1 MAMKKFMK
9 NLMLVAV
16 AAMGFTACSE
26 VIDENVAPEKQTK
39 TISVVSDITRTT
51 LNNDRTQLVWAEG
64 DTFGAFTDAGDI
76 NIVSSAYPADF
87 TLEVAADAT
96 AIYAYYPYYSG
107 NDSKTATEMSVG
119 IQGTQYQDAAGVL
132 ASYMPMV
139 ARGTINDDNTVNL
152 AFEPYGC
159 VIAFN
164 IYGGTSETEKVTSI
178 KFTGNNQ
185 KTSGFTYTFDLTDE
199 SSVFEPSYAYTRL
212 NLNADAQ
219 FVPNG
224 TKPDVA
230 SKFENAAYMVV
241 AQAEYAEGVE
251 IVIETTENT
260 YTLVSEGVIDCT
272 SCYKTINI
280 NLAKIE
286 TAPETP
292 EATLAD
298 GNYIL
303 AVKNGDSGYLAMAG
317 THNSTNKRK
326 DGIDITASFSAES
339 MTTSDETIIWTLSKR
354 AEGGYFL
361 TYEGNYL
368 CGSSSEN
375 IAKTEATEHY
385 VDITDNGNGTFT
397 ITSSEIDGRS
407 LAHNNDA
414 KGFAF
419 YKASTA
425 EGSNY
430 LNDFYFVPATFE
442 ATPSIE
448 SCTVTIA
455 SAECEGEVAITSKY
469 ITETIVAETDA
480 EWLAVEMRGNATLYY
495 VAEAN
500 AGEERTATVTLTAN
514 GASATVTFTQA
525 KKAESTGEPVIKT
538 HDFTNIDGF
547 STWTNSYKEHVV
559 EYDEATVTFKSAN
572 RQSGTITDMPV
583 TKGQDVTL
591 VAKNGATIQS
601 AAFTCKQW
609 TTKTQ
614 TITLYYSV
622 DGGQT
627 YNTTNVTSSN
637 FSIEVAELP
646 VGTNAIKIGFS
657 SSNQIGIQ
665 SAEITYLM

>member
-26 VIDENVAPEKQTK
+26 VIDESVAPEKQTK

-87 TLEVAADAT
+87 TLEVAAEAT
-96 AIYAYYPYYSG
+96 KIYAYYPYYAG
-107 NDSKTATEMSVG
+107 NDSKTAAEMSVG
-119 IQGTQYQDAAGVL
+119 IQGTQYQNAAGVL

-178 KFTGNNQ
+178 KFTGKNQ
-185 KTSGFTYTFDLTDE
+185 KTSGFTYTYDLTDE
-199 SSVFEPSYAYTRL
+199 NATFTPAYDYTLL

-224 TKPDVA
+224 TKPEVA
-230 SKFENAAYMVV
+230 SEFENAAYMVV
-241 AQAEYAEGVE
+241 AQAEYAAGVE
-251 IVIETTENT
+251 IVITTTEHT

-286 TAPETP
+286 TAPE
-292 EATLAD
+292 ATIAEGD
-298 GNYIL
+298 YIL

-317 THNSTNKRK
+317 THNSNGNRK

-339 MTTSDETIIWTLSKR
+339 MTTSDETIIWTLSER

-368 CGSSSEN
+368 YGASDSN
-375 IAKTEATEHY
+375 FAKTEATEHY
-385 VDITDNGNGTFT
+385 VDITDNGDGTFT
-397 ITSSEIDGRS
+397 ITSSEAGGKS
-407 LAHNNDA
+407 LAHNNSA

-419 YKASTA
+419 YKYTTA
-425 EGSNY
+425 DGTGY

-442 ATPSIE
+442 AIPSIE
-448 SCTVTIA
+448 SCSVNIA
-455 SAECEGEVAITSKY
+455 STECDGEVAITSKY
-469 ITETIVAETDA
+469 ITETIVAETNA
-480 EWLAVEMRGNATLYY
+480 EWLVVEMTNNETLYY
-495 VAEAN
+495 VADAN
-500 AGEERTATVTLTAN
+500 EGEERTATVTLTAN

-525 KKAESTGEPVIKT
+525 KYSDPSQVKTYTFTIDTSYFNTTSYAANNSEKTSTAT
-538 HDFTNIDGF
+538 ATDGSG
-547 STWTNSYKEHVV
+547 STMEVKWTSNQVMLQSSVMQWQKNAGYIYNST
-559 EYDEATVTFKSAN
+559 DL
-572 RQSGTITDMPV
+572 GTITD
-583 TKGQDVTL
+583 
-591 VAKNGATIQS
+591 I
-601 AAFTCKQW
+601 
-609 TTKTQ
+609 
-614 TITLYYSV
+614 TITSTAGTLTTYIGTAEQPTTSGN
-622 DGGQT
+622 GGFFQIKET
-627 YNTTNVTSSN
+627 GNKTGKSTQIVVT
-637 FSIEVAELP
+637 FQ
-646 VGTNAIKIGFS
+646 K
-657 SSNQIGIQ
+657 
-665 SAEITYLM
+665 

>member
-26 VIDENVAPEKQTK
+26 VIDESVAPEKQTK

-107 NDSKTATEMSVG
+107 NNEKTAAEMSVG

-199 SSVFEPSYAYTRL
+199 NSVFEPRYDYTLL

-224 TKPDVA
+224 TKPEVA
-230 SKFENAAYMVV
+230 SEFENAAYMVV
-241 AQAEYAEGVE
+241 AQAEYAAGVE
-251 IVIETTENT
+251 IVVTTTEKT

-286 TAPETP
+286 TAPE
-292 EATLAD
+292 ATLAEGD
-298 GNYIL
+298 YIL

-317 THNSTNKRK
+317 THNSNGNRK

-339 MTTSDETIIWTLSKR
+339 MTTSEETIIWTLAKR

-368 CGSSSEN
+368 YGSSNNN
-375 IAKTEATEHY
+375 IANTEATEHY
-385 VDITDNGNGTFT
+385 VDITENGDGTYT
-397 ITSSEIDGRS
+397 ITSSEAGGKS
-407 LAHNNDA
+407 LAHNNNA
-414 KGFAF
+414 LGFAF
-419 YKASTA
+419 YNASTA

-442 ATPSIE
+442 AIPSIE
-448 SCTVTIA
+448 SCTVKIA
-455 SAECEGEVAITSKY
+455 SAECEGTVAITSKY
-469 ITETIVAETDA
+469 ITENIVAETDA
-480 EWLAVEMRGNATLYY
+480 EWLTVEMTDNETLYY
-495 VAEAN
+495 VAAAN
-500 AGEERTATVTLTAN
+500 EGEERTATVTLTAN
-514 GASATVTFTQA
+514 GAEATVTFTQA
-525 KKAESTGEPVIKT
+525 EYTDPSQVKTYTFTIDTSYFNTTSYAANNNEKTSTAT
-538 HDFTNIDGF
+538 ATDGSG
-547 STWTNSYKEHVV
+547 STMEVKWTSNQVMLQSSVMQWQKSKGYIYNST
-559 EYDEATVTFKSAN
+559 DL
-572 RQSGTITDMPV
+572 GTITD
-583 TKGQDVTL
+583 
-591 VAKNGATIQS
+591 I
-601 AAFTCKQW
+601 
-609 TTKTQ
+609 
-614 TITLYYSV
+614 TITSTAGTLTTYIGTAEQPTTSGN
-622 DGGQT
+622 GGFFQIKET
-627 YNTTNVTSSN
+627 GNKTGKSTQIVVT
-637 FSIEVAELP
+637 FQ
-646 VGTNAIKIGFS
+646 K
-657 SSNQIGIQ
+657 
-665 SAEITYLM
+665 

>member
-1 MAMKKFMK
+1 MK

-26 VIDENVAPEKQTK
+26 VIDESVAPEKQTK

-107 NDSKTATEMSVG
+107 NDEKTATEMSVG

-178 KFTGNNQ
+178 KFTGKNQ

-199 SSVFEPSYAYTRL
+199 NSVFEPSYAYTRL

-224 TKPDVA
+224 TKPEVA
-230 SKFENAAYMVV
+230 SEFENAAYMVV
-241 AQAEYAEGVE
+241 AQAEYAAGVE
-251 IVIETTENT
+251 IVIETTEKT

-292 EATLAD
+292 EATLAEGD
-298 GNYIL
+298 YIL

-317 THNSTNKRK
+317 THNINGNRK

-339 MTTSDETIIWTLSKR
+339 MTTSDETIIWTLAKR
-354 AEGGYFL
+354 ADGGYFL
-361 TYEGNYL
+361 TYEGNYIY
-368 CGSSSEN
+368 GSSSNN

-385 VDITDNGNGTFT
+385 VDITDNGDGTYT
-397 ITSSEIDGRS
+397 ITSPEAEGDDNKNKS
-407 LAHNNDA
+407 LAHNNSA

-419 YKASTA
+419 YKYTTA
-425 EGSNY
+425 DGTGY

-442 ATPSIE
+442 AIPSIE
-448 SCTVTIA
+448 SCSVNIA
-455 SAECEGEVAITSKY
+455 STECEGEVAITSKY
-469 ITETIVAETDA
+469 ITEDIVAETDA
-480 EWLAVEMRGNATLYY
+480 EWLIVEMTDNETLYY

-500 AGEERTATVTLTAN
+500 EGEERTATVTLTAN
-514 GASATVTFTQA
+514 GAEATVTFTQA
-525 KKAESTGEPVIKT
+525 KYSDPSQVKT
-538 HDFTNIDGF
+538 YTFTIDTSYFNTTSYAANNSEKTSIATAIDGSG
-547 STWTNSYKEHVV
+547 STMEVKWTSNQVMLQSSVMQWQKNAGYIYNST
-559 EYDEATVTFKSAN
+559 DL
-572 RQSGTITDMPV
+572 GTITD
-583 TKGQDVTL
+583 
-591 VAKNGATIQS
+591 I
-601 AAFTCKQW
+601 
-609 TTKTQ
+609 
-614 TITLYYSV
+614 TITSTAGTLTTYIGTAEQPTTSGN
-622 DGGQT
+622 GGFFKIKETDNKTGKSTQIV
-627 YNTTNVTSSN
+627 VT
-637 FSIEVAELP
+637 FQ
-646 VGTNAIKIGFS
+646 K
-657 SSNQIGIQ
+657 
-665 SAEITYLM
+665 

>member
-1 MAMKKFMK
+1 MK

-26 VIDENVAPEKQTK
+26 VIDESVAPEKQTK

-87 TLEVAADAT
+87 TLEVAAEAT
-96 AIYAYYPYYSG
+96 KIYAYYPYYAG
-107 NDSKTATEMSVG
+107 NDSKTAAEMSVG
-119 IQGTQYQDAAGVL
+119 IQGTQYQNAAGVL

-178 KFTGNNQ
+178 KFTGKNQ
-185 KTSGFTYTFDLTDE
+185 KTSGFTYTYDLTDE
-199 SSVFEPSYAYTRL
+199 NATFTPAYDYTLL

-224 TKPDVA
+224 TKPEVA
-230 SKFENAAYMVV
+230 SEFENAAYMVV
-241 AQAEYAEGVE
+241 AQAEYAAGVE
-251 IVIETTENT
+251 IVITTTEHT

-286 TAPETP
+286 TAPE
-292 EATLAD
+292 ATLAEGD
-298 GNYIL
+298 YIL

-317 THNSTNKRK
+317 THNSNGNRK

-339 MTTSDETIIWTLSKR
+339 MTTSDETIIWTTSDETIIWTLSER

-368 CGSSSEN
+368 YGASDSN
-375 IAKTEATEHY
+375 FAKTEATEHY
-385 VDITDNGNGTFT
+385 VDITDNGDGTFT
-397 ITSSEIDGRS
+397 ITSSEAGGKS
-407 LAHNNDA
+407 LAHNNSA

-419 YKASTA
+419 YKYTTA
-425 EGSNY
+425 DGTGY

-442 ATPSIE
+442 AIPSIE
-448 SCTVTIA
+448 SCSVNIA
-455 SAECEGEVAITSKY
+455 STECDGEVAITSKY
-469 ITETIVAETDA
+469 ITETIVAETNA
-480 EWLAVEMRGNATLYY
+480 EWLVVEMTNNETLYY
-495 VAEAN
+495 VADAN
-500 AGEERTATVTLTAN
+500 EGEERTATVTLTAN

-525 KKAESTGEPVIKT
+525 KYSDPSQVKTYTFTIDTSYFNTTSYAANNGEKTSTAT
-538 HDFTNIDGF
+538 ATDGSG
-547 STWTNSYKEHVV
+547 STMEVKWTSNQVMLQSFVMQWQKNAGYIYNST
-559 EYDEATVTFKSAN
+559 DL
-572 RQSGTITDMPV
+572 GTITD
-583 TKGQDVTL
+583 
-591 VAKNGATIQS
+591 I
-601 AAFTCKQW
+601 
-609 TTKTQ
+609 
-614 TITLYYSV
+614 TITSTAGTLTTYIGTAEQPTTSGN
-622 DGGQT
+622 GGFFQIKET
-627 YNTTNVTSSN
+627 GNKTGKSTQIVVT
-637 FSIEVAELP
+637 FQ
-646 VGTNAIKIGFS
+646 K
-657 SSNQIGIQ
+657 
-665 SAEITYLM
+665 

>member
-26 VIDENVAPEKQTK
+26 VIDESVAPEKQTK

-107 NDSKTATEMSVG
+107 NDEKTATEMSVG
-119 IQGTQYQDAAGVL
+119 IQGTQYQNAAGVL

-185 KTSGFTYTFDLTDE
+185 KTSGFTYTYDLTDE
-199 SSVFEPSYAYTRL
+199 NSVFEPRYDYTLL

-224 TKPDVA
+224 TKPEVA
-230 SKFENAAYMVV
+230 SEFENAAYMVV
-241 AQAEYAEGVE
+241 AQAEYAAGVE
-251 IVIETTENT
+251 IVVTTTEKT

-286 TAPETP
+286 TAPE
-292 EATLAD
+292 ATLAE

-317 THNSTNKRK
+317 THNSNSNRK
-326 DGIDITASFSAES
+326 DAIDITASFSAES
-339 MTTSDETIIWTLSKR
+339 MTTSEETIIWTLAKR

-368 CGSSSEN
+368 YGSSSSN
-375 IAKTEATEHY
+375 FAKTEATEHF
-385 VDITDNGNGTFT
+385 VDITDNGDGTYT
-397 ITSSEIDGRS
+397 ITSSKAGGKS

-414 KGFAF
+414 LGFAF

-425 EGSNY
+425 EGDGY

-442 ATPSIE
+442 AIPSIE
-448 SCTVTIA
+448 SCSVKIA
-455 SAECEGEVAITSKY
+455 SAECEGTVAITSKY
-469 ITETIVAETDA
+469 ITEDIVAETDA
-480 EWLAVEMRGNATLYY
+480 EWLVVEMTDNATLYY

-500 AGEERTATVTLTAN
+500 EGEERTAVVTLTAN

-525 KKAESTGEPVIKT
+525 KKVESTGEAVTKT

-547 STWTNSYKEHVV
+547 SDWTTSYMEHVV
-559 EYDEATVTFKSAN
+559 EYDEATVTFTKAN
-572 RQSGTITDMPV
+572 RQTGTITDMPV

-601 AAFTCKQW
+601 AAFTCQQW
-609 TTKTQ
+609 TTKAQ

-627 YNTTNVTSSN
+627 YASTGVTSSN

-646 VGTNAIKIGFS
+646 VGTNAVKIGFSS

>member
-26 VIDENVAPEKQTK
+26 VIDESVAPEKQTK

-51 LNNDRTQLVWAEG
+51 LNNDRTRLVWAEG

-107 NDSKTATEMSVG
+107 NDEKTATEMSVG
-119 IQGTQYQDAAGVL
+119 IQGTQYQNAAGVL

-178 KFTGNNQ
+178 KFTGKNQ
-185 KTSGFTYTFDLTDE
+185 KTSGFTYTYDLTDE
-199 SSVFEPSYAYTRL
+199 NSVFEPRYDYTLL

-224 TKPDVA
+224 TKPEVA
-230 SKFENAAYMVV
+230 SEFENAAYMVV
-241 AQAEYAEGVE
+241 AQAEYAAGVE
-251 IVIETTENT
+251 IVVTTTEKT

-286 TAPETP
+286 TAPE
-292 EATLAD
+292 ATLAE

-317 THNSTNKRK
+317 THNINGNRK

-339 MTTSDETIIWTLSKR
+339 MTTSDETIIWTLSER
-354 AEGGYFL
+354 ADGGYFL

-368 CGSSSEN
+368 YGASDSN
-375 IAKTEATEHY
+375 LAKTEATEHY
-385 VDITDNGNGTFT
+385 VDIADNGDGTFT
-397 ITSSEIDGRS
+397 ITSSEAGGKS
-407 LAHNNDA
+407 LAHNNSA

-419 YKASTA
+419 YKYTTA
-425 EGSNY
+425 DGTGY

-442 ATPSIE
+442 AIPSIE
-448 SCTVTIA
+448 SCSVNIA
-455 SAECEGEVAITSKY
+455 STECEGEVAITSKY
-469 ITETIVAETDA
+469 ITEDIVAETDA
-480 EWLAVEMRGNATLYY
+480 EWLIVEMTDNATLYY

-500 AGEERTATVTLTAN
+500 TGEERTATVTLTAN
-514 GASATVTFTQA
+514 GASATVIFTQA
-525 KKAESTGEPVIKT
+525 KYSDPSQAKTYTLTIDTSSFNSDSYAANNNEKTSIATATDGSTMEVKWTSNQVMLQSSVMQWQKSKGYIY
-538 HDFTNIDGF
+538 N
-547 STWTNSYKEHVV
+547 STEL
-559 EYDEATVTFKSAN
+559 
-572 RQSGTITDMPV
+572 GTITD
-583 TKGQDVTL
+583 
-591 VAKNGATIQS
+591 I
-601 AAFTCKQW
+601 
-609 TTKTQ
+609 
-614 TITLYYSV
+614 TITSTAGTLT
-622 DGGQT
+622 T
-627 YNTTNVTSSN
+627 YIGSSEQPTTNGNGGFFQIKETGNKTGKSTKIVVT
-637 FSIEVAELP
+637 FQ
-646 VGTNAIKIGFS
+646 K
-657 SSNQIGIQ
+657 
-665 SAEITYLM
+665 

>member
-26 VIDENVAPEKQTK
+26 VIDESVAPEKQTK

-107 NDSKTATEMSVG
+107 NDEKTATEMSVG

-178 KFTGNNQ
+178 KFTGKNQ

-199 SSVFEPSYAYTRL
+199 NSVFEPRNNYTLL

-224 TKPDVA
+224 TKPEVA

-241 AQAEYAEGVE
+241 AQAEYAAGVE
-251 IVIETTENT
+251 IVITTTEHT

-286 TAPETP
+286 TAPE
-292 EATLAD
+292 ATIAEGD
-298 GNYIL
+298 YIL

-317 THNSTNKRK
+317 THNSNGNRK

-339 MTTSDETIIWTLSKR
+339 MTTSDETIIWTLSER

-368 CGSSSEN
+368 YGASDSN
-375 IAKTEATEHY
+375 FAKTEATEHY
-385 VDITDNGNGTFT
+385 VDITDNGDGTFT
-397 ITSSEIDGRS
+397 ITSSEAGGKS
-407 LAHNNDA
+407 LAHNNSA

-419 YKASTA
+419 YKYTTA
-425 EGSNY
+425 DGTGY

-442 ATPSIE
+442 AIPSIE
-448 SCTVTIA
+448 SCSVNIA
-455 SAECEGEVAITSKY
+455 STECDGEVAITSKY
-469 ITETIVAETDA
+469 ITETIVAETNA
-480 EWLAVEMRGNATLYY
+480 EWLVVEMTNNETLYY
-495 VAEAN
+495 VADAN
-500 AGEERTATVTLTAN
+500 EGEERTATVTLTAN

-525 KKAESTGEPVIKT
+525 KYSDPSQVKTYTFTIDTSYFNTTSYAANNSEKTSTAT
-538 HDFTNIDGF
+538 ATDGSG
-547 STWTNSYKEHVV
+547 STMEVKWTSNQVMLQSSVMQWQKNAGYIYNST
-559 EYDEATVTFKSAN
+559 DL
-572 RQSGTITDMPV
+572 GTITD
-583 TKGQDVTL
+583 
-591 VAKNGATIQS
+591 I
-601 AAFTCKQW
+601 
-609 TTKTQ
+609 
-614 TITLYYSV
+614 TITSTAGTLTTYIGTAEQPTTSGN
-622 DGGQT
+622 GGFFKIKETDNKTGKSTQIV
-627 YNTTNVTSSN
+627 VT
-637 FSIEVAELP
+637 FQ
-646 VGTNAIKIGFS
+646 K
-657 SSNQIGIQ
+657 
-665 SAEITYLM
+665 

>member
-1 MAMKKFMK
+1 MK

-26 VIDENVAPEKQTK
+26 VIDESVAPEKQTK

-107 NDSKTATEMSVG
+107 NDEKTATEMSVG

-178 KFTGNNQ
+178 KFTGKNQ

-199 SSVFEPSYAYTRL
+199 NSVFEPRNNYTLL

-224 TKPDVA
+224 TKPEVA

-241 AQAEYAEGVE
+241 AQAEYAAGVE
-251 IVIETTENT
+251 IVITTTEHT

-286 TAPETP
+286 TAPE
-292 EATLAD
+292 ATIAEGD
-298 GNYIL
+298 YIL

-317 THNSTNKRK
+317 THNSNGNRK

-339 MTTSDETIIWTLSKR
+339 MTTSDETIIWTLSER

-368 CGSSSEN
+368 YGASDSN
-375 IAKTEATEHY
+375 FAKTEATEHY
-385 VDITDNGNGTFT
+385 VDITDNGDGTFT
-397 ITSSEIDGRS
+397 ITSSEAGGKS
-407 LAHNNDA
+407 LAHNNSA

-419 YKASTA
+419 YKYTTA
-425 EGSNY
+425 DGTGY

-442 ATPSIE
+442 AIPSIE
-448 SCTVTIA
+448 SCSVNIA
-455 SAECEGEVAITSKY
+455 STECDGEVAITSKY
-469 ITETIVAETDA
+469 ITETIVAETNA
-480 EWLAVEMRGNATLYY
+480 EWLVVEMTNNETLYY
-495 VAEAN
+495 VADAN
-500 AGEERTATVTLTAN
+500 EGEERTATVTLTAN

-525 KKAESTGEPVIKT
+525 KKVESTGEAVTKT

-547 STWTNSYKEHVV
+547 SDWSSSYQEHVV
-559 EYDEATVTFKSAN
+559 EYDEATVTFTKAN
-572 RQSGTITDMPV
+572 KQTGTITDMPV

-609 TTKTQ
+609 TTKAQ

-627 YNTTNVTSSN
+627 YASTGVTSSN

-657 SSNQIGIQ
+657 SSSNQIGIQ